1 MSRPD
6 TWSSPRPHTDASLR
20 LHHYGP
26 IEPMAAD
33 WATASKRGTLR
44 LTALVAGLGIALTLL
59 FVGVGL

>member
-26 IEPMAAD
+26 IEPMAA
-33 WATASKRGTLR
+33 AKRGTIR
-44 LTALVAGLGIALTLL
+44 LALLCAGLFVAGVVAVVAYG
-59 FVGVGL
+59 